1 MIKSKL
7 RAVVGLVVFLA
18 GGYIP
23 ICAQQISPD
32 LYKALR
38 YRHIG
43 PPGNRTAA
51 VVGVPGDPLTYY
63 IGASSG
69 GVWKSSDGGTTWT
82 PVFDDQPAQSIGA
95 LAVAPSD
102 PNVVWAGTGEAFI
115 RSNVSVGNGVYK
127 STDAGKT
134 WNHMGLEKT
143 GRIGRAA
150 VDLRN
155 PDVVFVAALGHCY
168 GPQKERGV
176 FRTKDGGKTWE
187 QVLFADENTGCF
199 EIAMDPNNPRI
210 LFAGM
215 WPIVIHTYGRESGG
229 PNGGIFKTTDG

>member
-69 GVWKSSDGGTTWT
+69 GVWKSSDGGTTWM

-95 LAVAPSD
+95 LAVAM
-102 PNVVWAGTGEAFI
+102 A
-115 RSNVSVGNGVYK
+115 
-127 STDAGKT
+127 
-134 WNHMGLEKT
+134 
-143 GRIGRAA
+143 
-150 VDLRN
+150 
-155 PDVVFVAALGHCY
+155 
-168 GPQKERGV
+168 
-176 FRTKDGGKTWE
+176 
-187 QVLFADENTGCF
+187 
-199 EIAMDPNNPRI
+199 DPNNVVLSDEIRFHASAKSLQVLVEHGFP
-210 LFAGM
+210 
-215 WPIVIHTYGRESGG
+215 
-229 PNGGIFKTTDG
+229 